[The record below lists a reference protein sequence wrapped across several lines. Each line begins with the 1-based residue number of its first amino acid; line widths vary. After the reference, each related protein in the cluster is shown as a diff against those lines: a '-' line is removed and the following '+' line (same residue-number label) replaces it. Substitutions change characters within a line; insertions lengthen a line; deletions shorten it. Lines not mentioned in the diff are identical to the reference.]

1 MDIGLGIPQVGP
13 FADPDMA
20 RSVAIAAEATGYSS
34 VWALDRLIAPVAQR
48 SRRST
53 HPSNGFQSDQSIPA
67 AAPDAAD
74 RPSIYPHG
82 SFPNGPSPREDETS
96 LDPIVTL
103 AVAAAVTERI
113 RIGTNVLVAPL
124 YSPMLLA
131 RSIASLDQASNG
143 RLTVGL
149 GLGSSTDEY
158 RAVGAPV
165 QHLGARMEEILEVL
179 TAAWS
184 NDVVDIETS
193 RELVVPSIIGPKP
206 VQSPRPPI
214 LLAAYTPAGLEQI
227 ARRADG
233 WTPAGMPIGYI
244 GPMWAS
250 VLEKAERYGRDP
262 ESLRLVIRANVK
274 RTATAMHDVRPPF
287 HGSLHQLRNDLEEYR
302 ELGAHEVI
310 LDLQGT
316 TSSVDELLD
325 LAADLAYAVPALV

>member
-20 RSVAIAAEATGYSS
+20 RTVAVAAEATGYSS
-34 VWALDRLIAPVAQR
+34 VWALDRLVAPVAP
-48 SRRST
+48 SST
-53 HPSNGFQSDQSIPA
+53 PRDGA
-67 AAPDAAD
+67 TL
-74 RPSIYPHG
+74 YPYG
-82 SFPNGPSPREDETS
+82 SFPNGPSPRQDETS

-103 AVAAAVTERI
+103 AVAASVTERI

-149 GLGSSTDEY
+149 GLGSSVDEY

-165 QHLGARMEEILEVL
+165 QNVGVRMEEILEVL

-193 RELVVPSIIGPKP
+193 REVVVPSIIGPKP

-250 VLEKAERYGRDP
+250 VLEKAERYGRNPDD
-262 ESLRLVIRANVK
+262 LRLVIRANVK

-287 HGSLHQLRNDLEEYR
+287 HGSLHQLRSDLEEYE

-316 TSSVDELLD
+316 TDSVDELLD
-325 LAADLAYAVPALV
+325 LASDISCVMPALV

>member
-20 RSVAIAAEATGYSS
+20 RTVAVAAEATGYSS
-34 VWALDRLIAPVAQR
+34 VWALDRLVAPVA
-48 SRRST
+48 SST
-53 HPSNGFQSDQSIPA
+53 PRDGA
-67 AAPDAAD
+67 TL
-74 RPSIYPHG
+74 YPHG
-82 SFPNGPSPREDETS
+82 SFPHGPSPRQDETS

-103 AVAAAVTERI
+103 AVAASVTERI

-149 GLGSSTDEY
+149 GLGSSVDEY

-165 QHLGARMEEILEVL
+165 QNLGVRMEEILEVL

-193 RELVVPSIIGPKP
+193 RELVVPGIVGPKP
-206 VQSPRPPI
+206 MQSPRPPI

-250 VLEKAERYGRDP
+250 VLEKAERYGRNPDD
-262 ESLRLVIRANVK
+262 LRLVIRANVK

-287 HGSLHQLRNDLEEYR
+287 HGSLHQLRSDLEEYE

-316 TSSVDELLD
+316 TDSVDELLD
-325 LAADLAYAVPALV
+325 LASDISCVMPALV